1 MRLVTRL
8 VVPGVLL
15 LAGPRILRAQEQQT
29 DPGASIRRSVLHLMP
44 DSMRLR
50 LLDSLTAGRARWS
63 ARGPRHYRMETQM
76 GCFCRVVARERMP
89 RWPVVEVR
97 DGRIV
102 GARPAKPSEVPT
114 LLVTGLVAT
123 VEDLFA
129 SAERELRDS
138 LRTVSTLEIDGKYGF
153 PRRIH
158 ADTPGMSDV
167 WRRIE
172 VRSFTPLR

>member
-1 MRLVTRL
+1 
-8 VVPGVLL
+8 
-15 LAGPRILRAQEQQT
+15 
-29 DPGASIRRSVLHLMP
+29 
-44 DSMRLR
+44 
-50 LLDSLTAGRARWS
+50 
-63 ARGPRHYRMETQM
+63 M
-76 GCFCRVVARERMP
+76 GCFCSVVAGERMP

-102 GARPAKPSEVPT
+102 GARPAKPAEVST

-138 LRTVSTLEIDGKYGF
+138 LRTVPTFEIDERYGF
-153 PRRIH
+153 PRRMH
-158 ADTPGMSDV
+158 ADTPGTSDV